1 MSESLVEALD
11 DDDNWYCEDNP
22 DVLHNSCNVPQELSN
37 DEIDRGRALE
47 TLAHERWK
55 RKSRPHI
62 WQLIRYAIRAV
73 FVKTLISLVAIPA
86 VYRVLHARYCASCGR
101 ALTQLHNAHSE
112 LSPWKCAHRMFM
124 ARMVRY

>member
-1 MSESLVEALD
+1 MAGSQHPAQKLNSAQADNWVQCDRCRKWRRVGESLVEALD

-22 DVLHNSCNVPQELSN
+22 DALHNSCNVPQELSN

-62 WQLIRYAIRAV
+62 WQLIRYCIHAI
-73 FVKTLISLVAIPA
+73 FPA
-86 VYRVLHARYCASCGR
+86 
-101 ALTQLHNAHSE
+101 
-112 LSPWKCAHRMFM
+112 
-124 ARMVRY
+124 